1 MMYNNSVKKIIILIV
16 QSLLL
21 IFHINIMK
29 NTSLLYKKLTLSIN
43 IYYFP
48 FIWNLVLIIFK
59 QASNKQSRGKKKDNI
74 DNGFLIYIIH
84 I

>member
-43 IYYFP
+43 IYYFL